1 MTSMTEYSEAF
12 RRRMVQKMSGPRA
25 VTATALAA
33 EVGVGQ
39 PTLSRW
45 LREASIVES
54 VAKTKV
60 KTPPAA
66 PRRPTEWSAE
76 EKLRVVVAATSAD
89 DADLGALLRREGL
102 QEEDLERFRAEAIA
116 GLASSKKAS
125 GSGPEQKRIKELEKE
140 LKRKDAALAEA
151 AALLVL
157 RKKAV
162 ALWGEEGDD
171 T

>member
-1 MTSMTEYSEAF
+1 MVEYSEAF
-12 RRRMVQKMSGPRA
+12 RKRMVQKMSGPRA

-33 EVGVGQ
+33 EIGMAQ

-54 VAKTKV
+54 MAKV
-60 KTPPAA
+60 KAPPAS

-76 EKLRVVVAATSAD
+76 EKLRVLVAAASAT

-102 QEEDLERFRAEAIA
+102 QEEDLARFRAEAIA
-116 GLASSKKAS
+116 GLASSRKTP
-125 GSGPEQKRIKELEKE
+125 GSGAEQKRIKELEKE
-140 LKRKDAALAEA
+140 LKRKDAALAET

-162 ALWGEEGDD
+162 AFWGEEGDD